1 MYTNKTTNTNNRASK
16 MNRKRTLSSTTTD
29 NQSSSSSS
37 SSSDDDE
44 AGSSTT
50 TSHSTFHPSSKKK
63 KMSESDH
70 EQRLTSDGGP
80 NSSPLSKYSD
90 FAQKMMARMG
100 YKKGKGLGK
109 NESGRVDIVEAS
121 NQRGRRGLGLT
132 LKGLEGKSG
141 ATWEED
147 EEIMI
152 KQDPQWILSN
162 TSPAPS
168 LEDMNQWTN
177 MSARKETIDDEF
189 KFCEPGILKG
199 VLGSKSVFDNLGHK
213 EFLHARTRANP
224 YETIRSAIF
233 QNRAAMKMAEM
244 DTSFDDMFTSHSD
257 FNEKDP
263 SALLYF
269 ADICAG
275 PGGFSEY
282 VLWRRK
288 WRAKGFGF
296 TLRAEGANDFKLEDF
311 KAGTPETFDCH
322 YGVGGYQ
329 GNGDIFREDNLREFR
344 KYVMTNTDDEG
355 VHFVMA
361 DGGFSVEGNENI
373 QEILS
378 KQLYLCQFICALSI
392 LREGGHFVCKLF
404 DLFTPFSIGL
414 VYLMYRAFDQVCI
427 FKPVTSRPA
436 NSERYIVCKKYR
448 STEVSAIHDYLFEL
462 NIKLNK
468 LKGSDVDI
476 GEVVPVDIIKDDEP
490 FFQYMF
496 NSNNEIGARQI
507 LGLKKLATYVQN
519 TVLVG
524 PDQAEVRKQCL
535 EAWNVPVTARANLS
549 RSDPENQF
557 EKIVNYSSAKL
568 LSTPC
573 KELTKATLNTMKSV
587 RDYKWTYCGGERFY
601 LFSLGRFAVFK
612 WNPVTHSAPKFKRIT
627 ERLELPRHTILDVE
641 FVFELKGDARGQR
654 KVMAIHVVDALQ
666 LGDEYI
672 GDKPLSDRLKLIKTF
687 VKALSKPCR
696 TENMVIRV
704 KDYHSLTD
712 LDTCLNS
719 LEVKIM
725 KPRMESR
732 LACIFKDNKY
742 FVPTGVYLIRRV
754 HDPWHLQFSRSSNRI
769 YFYNGQTN
777 KSVFE
782 PTKCSIADAK
792 YCVTSRVRW
801 AWAEGGIS
809 QWDVILSLPKDVLV
823 EFIESRS

>member
-1 MYTNKTTNTNNRASK
+1 MDS
-16 MNRKRTLSSTTTD
+16 RKRTLSSTTD

-37 SSSDDDE
+37 SSSDE
-44 AGSSTT
+44 EGSST
-50 TSHSTFHPSSKKK
+50 SQSTFHNATPEKKK
-63 KMSESDH
+63 ESAP
-70 EQRLTSDGGP
+70 DG
-80 NSSPLSKYSD
+80 SPLSKYST
-90 FAQKMMARMG
+90 FAQQMMARMG

-109 NESGRVDIVEAS
+109 NESGRTEIIEAS

-132 LKGLEGKSG
+132 LKGLDGKTE
-141 ATWEED
+141 AKWDDAEEV
-147 EEIMI
+147 MI

-168 LEDMNQWTN
+168 LEDMNEWTK
-177 MSARKETIDDEF
+177 MSARKETIEDEF
-189 KFCEPGILKG
+189 EFCEEGILTG
-199 VLGSKSVFDNLGHK
+199 VIGSKSVFDNLGHK

-244 DTSFDDMFTSHSD
+244 DTSFDDMFTSHAD
-257 FNEKDP
+257 FNEKNP

-311 KAGTPETFDCH
+311 KAGSPETFDCH
-322 YGVGGYQ
+322 YGVNGYN
-329 GNGDIFREDNLREFR
+329 GDGDIFREDNLREFR
-344 KYVMTNTDDEG
+344 KYVLENTDGEG

-361 DGGFSVEGNENI
+361 DGGFSVEGQENI

-392 LREGGHFVCKLF
+392 LRKGGHFVCKLF

-436 NSERYIVCKKYR
+436 NSERYIVCKNYR
-448 STEVSAIHDYLFEL
+448 STEVMAIHDYLFEL
-462 NIKLNK
+462 NMKLNR

-476 GEVVPVDIIKDDEP
+476 GEVVPVAIIKDDEP
-490 FFQYMF
+490 FFQYMC
-496 NSNNEIGARQI
+496 NSNNEIGAKQI
-507 LGLKKLATYVQN
+507 LGLKKLATFVQN
-519 TVLVG
+519 TLLMG

-535 EAWNVPVTARANLS
+535 EAWKVPLTARSNPQ
-549 RSDPENQF
+549 RSDPDNQF
-557 EKIVNYSSAKL
+557 EKIVDYSSAKL

-573 KELTKATLNTMKSV
+573 KELTQDVLNSMKSV
-587 RDYKWTYCGGERFY
+587 HDFKWTYSGGERFY

-612 WNPVTHSAPKFKRIT
+612 WNPATHSAPGFKRIT

-641 FVFELKGDARGQR
+641 FVLELRGDGRGQR
-654 KVMAIHVVDALQ
+654 KAMAIHVVDALQ
-666 LGDEYI
+666 LGEDYI
-672 GDKPLSDRLKLIKTF
+672 GDKPLSDRLRLIKTF

-696 TENMVIRV
+696 TDMTLRV
-704 KDYHSLTD
+704 KDYHPLTELNTRLDD
-712 LDTCLNS
+712 LQ
-719 LEVKIM
+719 EKIM
-725 KPRMESR
+725 KPRMERR
-732 LACIFKDNKY
+732 LACVFKDQKY
-742 FVPTGVYLIRRV
+742 FVPSGVQLIRRV
-754 HDPWHLQFSRSSNRI
+754 HTPWHLQFSRSSNRI
-769 YFYNGQTN
+769 YFYNSNTN

-792 YCVTSRVRW
+792 YCATSRLRW
-801 AWAEGGIS
+801 MWAEGGIG
-809 QWDVILSLPKDVLV
+809 QWSSLTSDISKEALV
-823 EFIESRS
+823 ESIESRS

>member
-1 MYTNKTTNTNNRASK
+1 
-16 MNRKRTLSSTTTD
+16 
-29 NQSSSSSS
+29 
-37 SSSDDDE
+37 
-44 AGSSTT
+44 
-50 TSHSTFHPSSKKK
+50 
-63 KMSESDH
+63 MSESSDH
-70 EQRLTSDGGP
+70 EQRLTSDAGP
-80 NSSPLSKYSD
+80 NISPLSKYSD

-109 NESGRVDIVEAS
+109 NESGRTDIVEAS
-121 NQRGRRGLGLT
+121 NQRGRRGLGLK

-152 KQDPQWILSN
+152 KQDPQWILTN

-168 LEDMNQWTN
+168 LEDMNQWTS
-177 MSARKETIDDEF
+177 MSPRKETIDDEF
-189 KFCEPGILKG
+189 EFCEPDILTG
-199 VLGSKSVFDNLGHK
+199 VLSSKSVFDNLGHK
-213 EFLHARTRANP
+213 EFLHARFRANP

-244 DTSFDDMFTSHSD
+244 DTSFDDMFTSHAD
-257 FNEKDP
+257 FDEKNP
-263 SALLYF
+263 SSLLYF

-296 TLRAEGANDFKLEDF
+296 TLRADWANDFKLEDF

-329 GNGDIFREDNLREFR
+329 GDGDIFREDNLREFR
-344 KYVMTNTDDEG
+344 KYVFENTDNEG

-404 DLFTPFSIGL
+404 DLFTPFSMGL

-448 STEVSAIHDYLFEL
+448 STEVSAIHEYLFEL
-462 NIKLNK
+462 NMKLNK

-490 FFQYMF
+490 FFQYMC

-535 EAWNVPVTARANLS
+535 EAWKVPVTARANLS
-549 RSDPENQF
+549 RSGPDNQF
-557 EKIVNYSSAKL
+557 EKIINYSSAKL

-573 KELTKATLNTMKSV
+573 KELTHATLNTMKSV

-612 WNPVTHSAPKFKRIT
+612 WNPVTHSAPEFKRIA

-641 FVFELKGDARGQR
+641 FVFELKGDGRGQR
-654 KVMAIHVVDALQ
+654 KLMAIHVVDALQ

-696 TENMVIRV
+696 TDNMTIRV
-704 KDYHSLTD
+704 KDYHPLTD
-712 LDTCLNS
+712 LDACLKS

-725 KPRMESR
+725 KPRMEPR

-769 YFYNGQTN
+769 YFFNDKTK

-792 YCVTSRVRW
+792 YCVSSRVRW

-809 QWDVILSLPKDVLV
+809 QWSAIRSISKDELV